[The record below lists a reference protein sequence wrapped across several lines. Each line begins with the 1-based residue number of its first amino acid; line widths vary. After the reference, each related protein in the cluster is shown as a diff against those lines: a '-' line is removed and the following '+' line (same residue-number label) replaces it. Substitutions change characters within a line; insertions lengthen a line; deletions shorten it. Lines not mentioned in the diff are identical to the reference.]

1 MLKYIVFI
9 LLAIYLID
17 PGTIQVWITRVHL
30 YGDICHTFIRKCFI
44 DLPKVEKTCR
54 QTAKPNN
61 KKKVEK
67 VTVMNA

>member
-17 PGTIQVWITRVHL
+17 PGTIQVQTARVHL

-44 DLPKVEKTCR
+44 DLPKVEKTYR
-54 QTAKPNN
+54 QTAKPKN
-61 KKKVEK
+61 KQKIKRK
-67 VTVMNA
+67 LLS